1 MMCCSIAISK
11 DGMLFYLVFNGVYYQ
26 AAVVFPINLHI
37 LKIAPIP
44 KVHSL
49 WFLFD
54 FEKNEVDSAFL
65 IYINKGKHH
74 LCPDSDSALT
84 LAHSTSDVCSHIAEE
99 QNLRDI
105 SAKHTGPSRPR

>member
-1 MMCCSIAISK
+1 
-11 DGMLFYLVFNGVYYQ
+11 MLFYLVFNGVYYQ

-65 IYINKGKHH
+65 IYINKG
-74 LCPDSDSALT
+74 
-84 LAHSTSDVCSHIAEE
+84 
-99 QNLRDI
+99 I
-105 SAKHTGPSRPR
+105 SAKCALITVNDLRIIFSVWRFNCLYNSILTDIAKDPCNKTEEANRQYH